1 MDKLIVEA
9 EKFTTSLLNEK
20 LDTSFLYHNL
30 THTQRV
36 VEKAKE
42 LAEQSGLNDSEKN
55 ILILATWLH
64 DTGYTKNIKS
74 LNRLIQMAILN
85 FQKPD
90 KIVLQK
96 TTEFEAQFEFRP
108 LEPGFGLTIGNA
120 LRRVLLSSL
129 EGYAIVG
136 IKVEG
141 AEHEFATLKGI
152 TEDVT
157 EIILNLKQ
165 VRFKK
170 IVDNDVASEKITLS
184 IKNKTEFTAGMIG
197 EATHAFEVMN
207 PELLICVMDST
218 AKLDIEITISKGRG
232 YVPAEDNK
240 VKDSVFGLIP
250 IDSIHTPIK
259 NVKYHIENT
268 RVEQRTDFEKLI
280 MDVNTDG
287 TIHPEEAVKQ
297 ASRILIQHLMII
309 TDENITFDNKEEK
322 KEDMVDEQTLQLR
335 KILKTPLEDLDL
347 SVRAFNCLKAAKIN
361 SLSELVQYE
370 QEDLMKF
377 RNFGQKSL
385 SEIEQVLIER
395 GLGFGMDLSKLGL
408 DKEDY

>member
-1 MDKLIVEA
+1 
-9 EKFTTSLLNEK
+9 
-20 LDTSFLYHNL
+20 
-30 THTQRV
+30 
-36 VEKAKE
+36 
-42 LAEQSGLNDSEKN
+42 
-55 ILILATWLH
+55 
-64 DTGYTKNIKS
+64 
-74 LNRLIQMAILN
+74 MAILN

-96 TTEFEAQFEFRP
+96 STDFEAQFEFRP
-108 LEPGFGLTIGNA
+108 LEPGYGVTIGNA

-136 IKVEG
+136 IKIEG
-141 AEHEFATLKGI
+141 ADHEFGTLKGV

-170 IVDNDVASEKITLS
+170 IVENDLGSERIQLS
-184 IKNKTEFTAGMIG
+184 VKGKTEFRADLI
-197 EATHAFEVMN
+197 EKATSSFQVMN
-207 PELLICVMDST
+207 PELLICTLDAAA
-218 AKLDIEITISKGRG
+218 AKLDIELTIGKGRG
-232 YVPAEDNK
+232 YVPAEENK
-240 VKDSVFGLIP
+240 PKDVVFGYIP
-250 IDSIHTPIK
+250 IDSIFTPIK
-259 NVKYHIENT
+259 NVKYSIENT
-268 RVEQRTDFEKLI
+268 RVEQKTDYEKLV
-280 MDVNTDG
+280 MEVNTDG

-309 TDENITFDNKEEK
+309 TDENISFDTRDME
-322 KEDMVDEQTLQLR
+322 KEDVVDEQTLQLR

-370 QEDLMKF
+370 QEELMKF

-385 SEIEQVLIER
+385 SEIEQMLGER
-395 GLGFGMDLSKLGL
+395 GLHFGMDLSKLKL
-408 DKEDY
+408 EED

>member
-1 MDKLIVEA
+1 
-9 EKFTTSLLNEK
+9 
-20 LDTSFLYHNL
+20 
-30 THTQRV
+30 
-36 VEKAKE
+36 
-42 LAEQSGLNDSEKN
+42 
-55 ILILATWLH
+55 
-64 DTGYTKNIKS
+64 
-74 LNRLIQMAILN
+74 MAILN

-96 TTEFEAQFEFRP
+96 ANDFEAQFEFRP
-108 LEPGFGLTIGNA
+108 LEPGYGLTIGNA

-136 IKVEG
+136 IKIEG
-141 AEHEFATLKGI
+141 AEHEFATLKGV

-170 IVDNDVASEKITLS
+170 KVDHEVITEKVTLS
-184 IKNKTEFTAGMIG
+184 IKNQTEFTARTIG
-197 EATHAFEVMN
+197 DATQSFDVMN
-207 PELLICVMDST
+207 PMLLICTMDNT
-218 AKLDIEITISKGRG
+218 AKLDIELTIAKGRG

-240 VKDSVFGLIP
+240 LKDAPFGYVP

-259 NVKYHIENT
+259 NVKYTIENT
-268 RVEQRTDFEKLI
+268 RVEQRTDFEKLV
-280 MDVNTDG
+280 MDVTTDG

-322 KEDMVDEQTLQLR
+322 KEDLVDEQTLQLR

-385 SEIEQVLIER
+385 SEIEQVLNER
-395 GLGFGMDLSKLGL
+395 GLGFGMDLSKMGI

>member
-1 MDKLIVEA
+1 
-9 EKFTTSLLNEK
+9 
-20 LDTSFLYHNL
+20 
-30 THTQRV
+30 
-36 VEKAKE
+36 
-42 LAEQSGLNDSEKN
+42 
-55 ILILATWLH
+55 
-64 DTGYTKNIKS
+64 
-74 LNRLIQMAILN
+74 MAILN

-96 TTEFEAQFEFRP
+96 ATDFEGQFEFRP
-108 LEPGFGLTIGNA
+108 LEPGYGLTIGNA
-120 LRRVLLSSL
+120 LRRVLLNSL
-129 EGYAIVG
+129 EGYAITG
-136 IKVEG
+136 IKIEG
-141 AEHEFATLKGI
+141 VDHEFATIIGI

-170 IVDNDVASEKITLS
+170 NVEHDVPNEKIVLS
-184 IKNKTEFTAGMIG
+184 IKGNTEFIAAQIG
-197 EATHAFEVMN
+197 DASQNFEVMN
-207 PELLICVMDST
+207 PDLVICTMDNT
-218 AKLDIEITISKGRG
+218 AKLDIEMTISKGRG
-232 YVPAEDNK
+232 YVPAEVNK
-240 VKDSVFGLIP
+240 VKDAPFGHVA

-259 NVKYHIENT
+259 NVKYSIENY

-280 MDVNTDG
+280 LEVATDG

-309 TDENITFDNKEEK
+309 TDENITFDNKEDK
-322 KEDMVDEQTLQLR
+322 KEDVVDEQILQLR
-335 KILKTPLEDLDL
+335 KVLKTPLEDLDL

-385 SEIEQVLIER
+385 SEIDQVLNER
-395 GLGFGMDLSKLGL
+395 GLSFGMDLVKLGL
-408 DKEDY
+408 DNLDN

>member
-1 MDKLIVEA
+1 
-9 EKFTTSLLNEK
+9 
-20 LDTSFLYHNL
+20 
-30 THTQRV
+30 
-36 VEKAKE
+36 
-42 LAEQSGLNDSEKN
+42 
-55 ILILATWLH
+55 
-64 DTGYTKNIKS
+64 
-74 LNRLIQMAILN
+74 MAILN

-96 TTEFEAQFEFRP
+96 ATEFEAQFEFRP
-108 LEPGFGLTIGNA
+108 LEPGFGVTIGNA

-129 EGYAIVG
+129 EGYAIIG
-136 IKVEG
+136 IRIEG
-141 AEHEFATLKGI
+141 VDHEFATIKGI
-152 TEDVT
+152 TEDVL

-170 IVDNDVASEKITLS
+170 KVDHEVGQEKITMS
-184 IKNKTEFTAGMIG
+184 IKNKNEFTAGMIG
-197 EATHAFEVMN
+197 EATQSFDVMN
-207 PELLICVMDST
+207 PDLLICILDTS
-218 AKLDIEITISKGRG
+218 AKLDIELTISKGRG

-240 VKDSVFGLIP
+240 VKDAPFGYIP
-250 IDSIHTPIK
+250 TDSIFTPIK
-259 NVKYHIENT
+259 NVKYAIENT
-268 RVEQRTDFEKLI
+268 RVEQRTDYEKLI
-280 MDVNTDG
+280 MDVSTDG

-309 TDENITFDNKEEK
+309 TDENITFDNKEDK
-322 KEDMVDEQTLQLR
+322 KEDVVDEQMLQLR

-385 SEIEQVLIER
+385 AEIEQVLAER
-395 GLGFGMDLSKLGL
+395 GLHFGMDLSKLGL
-408 DKEDY
+408 DKEEL